1 MLVRVECVPEQRGAE
16 DAKREEEAEGE
27 AEEDGGEDGVGD
39 DHGVDVP
46 AAALLLEVPSWRI
59 VQEDPSLDCGRDGE
73 DEREDHHGDGDSH
86 VDLPLPLHLRR
97 HSCQESVSL
106 TGRLD

>member
-1 MLVRVECVPEQRGAE
+1 MLIRIIDVSQEGRTQ
-16 DAKREEEAEGE
+16 DAQGEEEAEGE
-27 AEEDGGEDGVGD
+27 TEEDGGEDGVSD